1 MIYHP
6 DKTKSNKSLAN
17 KKALNN
23 QVTIMD
29 YSGAHLEEK
38 RTGDLAEC
46 IPYKDTETV
55 TWINI
60 DNVPPLGFIKE
71 LGLGFDLH
79 PVILEDI
86 TSINQR
92 PKIEILDDYIYLTFK
107 MLTVDRKDRVSSE
120 QVSMI
125 VAGKFVIT
133 FQQGVEGDTFEVVRN
148 LIRKEKTRIRTG
160 NTDYLAYELIASVV
174 ESYFEILESFGER
187 IEELEDKL
195 MVKTSSKMLK
205 VIHNLKRDII
215 SLRRSVW
222 PLREVVNILE
232 RGDTHLVKKNTKIYL
247 RDLYDRMVQVVDT
260 MESYR
265 EILSGMLDIY
275 LSSVNNRMNAV
286 IKVLTIITTI
296 FMPLSFL
303 AGVYGMNFKFMP
315 GLNSIFGF
323 PTIVLFMFSV
333 FLMMLLYF
341 WRKEWI

>member
-1 MIYHP
+1 MPRHSN
-6 DKTKSNKSLAN
+6 KTKPGKNPLN
-17 KKALNN
+17 KKLTNN
-23 QVTIMD
+23 QITIMD
-29 YSGAHLEEK
+29 YGPAHIEEK
-38 RTGDLAEC
+38 RTRDLADC
-46 IPYKDTETV
+46 LPYRDTDSV

-60 DNVPPLGFIKE
+60 DQVPPLSFIRE

-79 PVILEDI
+79 PVVLGDI
-86 TSINQR
+86 TAINQR

-107 MLTVDRKDRVSSE
+107 MLTVDKKNRARSE

-125 VAGKFVIT
+125 VANKFVIT

-148 LIRKEKTRIRTG
+148 LIRKEKTRIRNNG
-160 NTDYLAYELIASVV
+160 TDYLAYELAASVV
-174 ESYFEILESFGER
+174 EAYFGILESFGER
-187 IEELEDKL
+187 IEALEDRL
-195 MVKTSSKMLK
+195 MVKTSNKTLRIIHDLK
-205 VIHNLKRDII
+205 SDII

-232 RGDTHLVKKNTKIYL
+232 RGDTYLVKKNTKIYL

-275 LSSVNNRMNAV
+275 LSSINNRMNAI

-303 AGVYGMNFKFMP
+303 SGVYGMNFKFMP
-315 GLNSIFGF
+315 GLNSVFGF
-323 PTIVLFMFSV
+323 PITIFFMFCV
-333 FLMMLLYF
+333 FLVMLLYF
-341 WRKEWI
+341 RRKEWI